1 MHLEITVFLSN
12 SMMEPLKIR
21 WKRVNDDF
29 MAPSF
34 QPFFFLI
41 RTRITGL
48 HAIFFRFFVLPWLL
62 VCSYFL
68 FLRHDLWRPKICE
81 IYNIWGWTFFY
92 EILNLKTLFLFFRS
106 LRYWHFWHFFPVVKD
121 KHPVKSLVIG
131 RPILL
136 AIEDVDGSPS
146 FLEKALRFI
155 EDHGGFPFPLCLL
168 LPFLVHISGLLPFPI
183 SSMDSFILWL
193 RDKTGNTWDSIVLV
207 FFLLWYTRIWSFML
221 SVVN

>member
-1 MHLEITVFLSN
+1 MPFSLGFLFF
-12 SMMEPLKIR
+12 R
-21 WKRVNDDF
+21 DF
-29 MAPSF
+29 LF
-34 QPFFFLI
+34 VLIFFFCVMI
-41 RTRITGL
+41 CDDQKYVRFIIFGAGL
-48 HAIFFRFFVLPWLL
+48 
-62 VCSYFL
+62 
-68 FLRHDLWRPKICE
+68 
-81 IYNIWGWTFFY
+81 FFY